1 MDKKGTN
8 KLQKEAGLEET
19 LTDAVMPAAEP
30 SDSENTFVKGD
41 DTPLEPITDEVSEPA
56 SDSGEKALEPVATK
70 KRTAKPKADKPKKPE
85 ETVQSEQSDPS
96 AVKEVKKV
104 RAIKATRTKIH
115 EKSEIQTK
123 ETIRPELTAETEP
136 AKNESEETK
145 AEVTG
150 PEVKTKGP
158 ASAPAPATRHEVVE
172 QLRILV
178 SSIEDDVKD
187 KIDFLKQTFYKIQKA
202 ENEGEI
208 KPQTEE
214 ETSAEPSVP
223 QPDPLETELK
233 ELLNGWREKRA
244 GKIAEQEKQRLLNLE
259 KKLQIIEDI
268 KSITEST
275 EDIGKTLPEFRR
287 LQQVWKE
294 TGNIPQEQVNEI
306 WKKYQIQV
314 ERFYDLLKINNEF
327 REYDFKKNLEIKT
340 VLCENAEKLS
350 EETDVVIAFRHLQK
364 MHEDWRETGPVA
376 KEFRE
381 DIWNRFK
388 NASSVINK
396 KHQHFFERLK
406 SAENDNLAQKTAI
419 CEAVE
424 AIDLSLLKS
433 YKDWDTRTAEII
445 QLQEQW
451 KSIGFAPKK
460 VNNKVFD
467 RFRAT
472 CDAFFQQKSDF
483 YKASKEILNQ
493 NLEKKKQLCE
503 KAESLKES
511 TDWKTTSD
519 TLIQI
524 QREWKNIGPVPKKLS
539 DSIWNRFI
547 SACDY
552 FFEQKEKFAPSQ
564 KNEEMRNFTA
574 KKELIAQLEAI
585 PVEMPEEEAVK
596 LYKELIT
603 RWNATGYVP
612 FKEKDKIYK
621 AWHEVL
627 DKQTERLNINKEN
640 RRLNKFQHNLE
651 DMNQKGQGK
660 VLYERERLLRQFD
673 SLSNEIKT
681 AENNIGFFTMSKSSN
696 NTLLNDMQKKIESL
710 KEERDLIYKK
720 IKLIDEQL

>member
-1 MDKKGTN
+1 MDKKETN
-8 KLQKEAGLEET
+8 KLQNEAGLEET
-19 LTDAVMPAAEP
+19 LTDAVIPAAEP
-30 SDSENTFVKGD
+30 SESENTVLMSNDLPAEPKTEEKSESNSEGQVNEPVPAIMPE
-41 DTPLEPITDEVSEPA
+41 TEPIDEIPEKSE
-56 SDSGEKALEPVATK
+56 EK
-70 KRTAKPKADKPKKPE
+70 
-85 ETVQSEQSDPS
+85 VQSENAEPETI
-96 AVKEVKKV
+96 KEVRKKRV
-104 RAIKATRTKIH
+104 PKTVKVEVTTDTVKNDEESVPAEPAE
-115 EKSEIQTK
+115 EKVPNK
-123 ETIRPELTAETEP
+123 VKTAEPSYAQVPT
-136 AKNESEETK
+136 
-145 AEVTG
+145 
-150 PEVKTKGP
+150 
-158 ASAPAPATRHEVVE
+158 TRDEVVE
-172 QLRILV
+172 QLRSLI
-178 SSIEDDVKD
+178 SGIDDDIKD

-202 ENEGEI
+202 ETDSEK
-208 KPQTEE
+208 KPQGEE
-214 ETSAEPSVP
+214 IAPEEQSAS
-223 QPDPLETELK
+223 QPDSLEAELK
-233 ELLNGWREKRA
+233 ELLNSWREKRA
-244 GKIAEQEKQRLLNLE
+244 GKIAEQEKQRLSNLE
-259 KKLQIIEDI
+259 KKLQIIESI
-268 KSITEST
+268 KTITDSS
-275 EDIGKTLPEFRR
+275 EDIGKTLPEFRH
-287 LQQVWKE
+287 LQQEWKE
-294 TGNIPQEQVNEI
+294 TGNIPQEQVNEV

-340 VLCENAEKLS
+340 NLCESAEKLAD
-350 EETDVVIAFRHLQK
+350 ENDVVIAFRQLQK

-406 SAENDNLAQKTAI
+406 SAENENLTLKTAI
-419 CEAVE
+419 CETVE
-424 AIDLSLLKS
+424 AIDLSQLKS
-433 YKDWDTRTAEII
+433 YKDWDTKTADII

-460 VNNKVFD
+460 VNNRIFD
-467 RFRAT
+467 RFRAA

-511 TDWKTTSD
+511 TDWKTTSE

-524 QREWKNIGPVPKKLS
+524 QREWKSIGPVPKKLS

-547 SACDY
+547 LACDH

-564 KNEEMRNFTA
+564 KNEEMRNLAA
-574 KKELIAQLEAI
+574 KKELIAQLENL
-585 PVEMPEEEAVK
+585 PEDMPEEEAVK
-596 LYKELIT
+596 LYKDLLN

-612 FKEKDKIYK
+612 FKEKDKVYK
-621 AWHEVL
+621 AWHEAV
-627 DKQTERLNINKEN
+627 DKQTEHLNINKEN

-673 SLSNEIKT
+673 NISSEIKT

-696 NTLLNDMQKKIESL
+696 NTLMNDMKKKIDAL